1 MIQPDSL
8 KLLSDSTK
16 VLPSDSML
24 KLDSL
29 MGIDS
34 TKLIDTVKAIIQAPR
49 GHIGIPHPSLP
60 QTDGWIFGTLL
71 ILFFLLVFSISQSSG
86 IISETIK
93 TFFQS
98 KDRSSLFG
106 KSTISNFRFRFFL
119 IEFSIGVISLNAYLY
134 FQTSLNEFSIVK
146 YGYFLLVTSLF
157 FGVKSILFDLL
168 GYVFFDRKKLKLAKE
183 SYFNIVFLLGI
194 TLFPVLIFQIYIPYN
209 FSSIIEVITLLVF
222 GIAYIFVI
230 IKLFQ
235 IFFSKIVASFYILLY
250 LCTLEFLPLLAL
262 YRVYELIL

>member
-8 KLLSDSTK
+8 KVLKDSTK
-16 VLPSDSML
+16 LLPSDSIQ
-24 KLDSL
+24 KLDTLLSA
-29 MGIDS
+29 DS
-34 TKLIDTVKAIIQAPR
+34 TKLVDTIKAIIQAPS

-71 ILFFLLVFSISQSSG
+71 ILFFLLVFSISKSSG

-93 TFFQS
+93 TFFLA
-98 KDRSSLFG
+98 KDHSNLFG
-106 KSTISNFRFRFFL
+106 NSTVSKFRFRFFL

-134 FQTSLNEFSIVK
+134 FQSSISEFSIFK
-146 YGYFLLVTSLF
+146 YGYFLLATTVF
-157 FGVKSILFDLL
+157 FGIKSLLFDVL
-168 GYVFFDRKKLKLAKE
+168 GYVFFDRKKILVAKE
-183 SYFNIVFLLGI
+183 SYFNIIFLLGI
-194 TLFPVLIFQIYIPYN
+194 ILYPILIFQIYVPYN
-209 FSSIIEVITLLVF
+209 FSSIIEGITLLVF
-222 GIAYIFVI
+222 VIAYIFVI

-262 YRVYELIL
+262 YWVYELIL